1 MKTYSTPKVV
11 RYSPFTAP
19 FTPSEP
25 DVYWVDRDLQYAFH
39 DAHVKAFE
47 SNALRP
53 EKIEVKEIPVP
64 KGSPYAELFEQYN
77 AFQRRQ
83 IEKQKSMKRRYGSAA

>member
-1 MKTYSTPKVV
+1 MKTYASPMVV
-11 RYSPFTAP
+11 RYSPFQAP

-25 DVYWVDRDLQYAFH
+25 GIYWVDRDLQYSPH

-47 SNALRP
+47 ANALRP
-53 EKIEVKEIPVP
+53 EKIVVKEIPVP

-77 AFQRRQ
+77 AFQRRKR
-83 IEKQKSMKRRYGSAA
+83 EENLSMKKRYGRVA